1 MRKLSSF
8 IMTTLNGYYADA
20 NGEMSW
26 AHRNDPEINEF
37 TSKNA
42 SGGGSLLF
50 GRTTYEMM
58 AAWWPTEQA
67 KQAMPEVA
75 AGMNRMPKYVLSR
88 SLEKVDW
95 AGAEIIRSIDDVR
108 KLKAGSGPD
117 IAIMGSG
124 SVVEQAADA
133 GLLDKLQVL
142 LNPLAFG
149 GGKLLFG
156 QAKTKLAWKT
166 TGTRQ
171 FGNGC
176 VLLEYV
182 PG

>member
-20 NGEMSW
+20 NSDMSW

-58 AAWWPTEQA
+58 AAWWPSEAA

-75 AGMNRMPKYVLSR
+75 AGMNRMPKYVLSH
-88 SLEKVDW
+88 SLKKADW
-95 AGAEIIRSIDDVR
+95 AGTEIIRSIDDVK

-124 SVVEQAADA
+124 QVVGEVAEA

-142 LNPLAFG
+142 MNPLAFG
-149 GGKLLFG
+149 GGKLLFSDV
-156 QAKTKLAWKT
+156 KKKLNLT
-166 TGTRQ
+166 LTNTRQ
-171 FGNGC
+171 FKNGC

-182 PG
+182 PA

>member
-20 NGEMSW
+20 DSGMDW

-37 TSKNA
+37 TQKNA

-58 AAWWPTEQA
+58 AAWWPSEAA
-67 KQAMPEVA
+67 KQAMPVVA
-75 AGMNRMPKYVLSR
+75 AGMNRMPKYVLSH
-88 SLEKVDW
+88 SLKKADW
-95 AGAEIIRSIDDVR
+95 AGTEIIRSLDDIR
-108 KLKAGSGPD
+108 TLKAGEGPD

-124 SVVEQAADA
+124 KVVSEVAEA

-142 LNPLAFG
+142 MNPLAFG

-156 QAKTKLAWKT
+156 EAKKKIGLQLTS
-166 TGTRQ
+166 TRQ
-171 FGNGC
+171 FKNGC
-176 VLLEYV
+176 VLLEYA
-182 PG
+182 PT